1 MPISRLFILLILGTS
16 IVLAT
21 PNSVNASGRSQ
32 QFSSWKFSSYKAPSG
47 KFYCSVMSA
56 VTNKNI
62 GQNIVIKGS
71 PSSNN
76 IVIDLY
82 KDKWNRQQGSN
93 VNVMFDFVNNQPL
106 TLLAY
111 ADAHI
116 LDIELPTEHTASFLL
131 QLAQQSALQVIFSD
145 DDEDTW
151 VISGQGASDS
161 IKKMVSCLRA
171 SD

>member
-1 MPISRLFILLILGTS
+1 MPISRLFISLILGTS
-16 IVLAT
+16 IVFAT
-21 PNSVNASGRSQ
+21 TNSANAGGRSQ

-106 TLLAY
+106 TLSAY

-131 QLAQQSALQVIFSD
+131 QLAQQSALQIIFSD

-151 VISGQGASDS
+151 VISGQGASGS

-171 SD
+171 SR

>member
-21 PNSVNASGRSQ
+21 TNSANASGRSQ

-106 TLLAY
+106 TLSAY

-151 VISGQGASDS
+151 VISGQGASGS

-171 SD
+171 SR

>member
-1 MPISRLFILLILGTS
+1 MPISRLFTLLILGTS

-21 PNSVNASGRSQ
+21 TNSANASGRSQ

-106 TLLAY
+106 TLSAY

-151 VISGQGASDS
+151 VISGQGASGS

-171 SD
+171 SR